1 MTISQHLGRE
11 IEALDLVAL
20 AAHEVKTRGTSQH
33 AEAVE
38 IQELAVKEWKSKFE
52 PQKCPHCG
60 KPLKRKFN

>member
-20 AAHEVKTRGTSQH
+20 AANEVKTRGTPKH
-33 AEAVE
+33 ALAVE
-38 IQELAVKEWKSKFE
+38 CQKLAVEEWKAKFD